1 MSTNETDYSTIS
13 WAFFSVKCI
22 CIHYYVTLVAV
33 LVLCSWKPDVQNLR
47 KLYDYAKYVL
57 TSSIEEAPS
66 RFLPERW
73 RPAVGRNVTRQEGK
87 GRAWQAL
94 MGKAEIRTEAA
105 ISGNNVGP
113 PGSHL
118 NARTA
123 QAIGWDPFIAWEHSF
138 AHSVD
143 MRLIWLA
150 RRCPLPHCSV
160 CVPPTC
166 PFYKDD
172 LLW

>member
-1 MSTNETDYSTIS
+1 MSTNETDNSAIS
-13 WAFFSVKCI
+13 WGFFSVKCI
-22 CIHYYVTLVAV
+22 CIHSYVTPAV
-33 LVLCSWKPDVQNLR
+33 LVLCSWKPDVQSLR
-47 KLYDYAKYVL
+47 KLSDYAKYVL

-73 RPAVGRNVTRQEGK
+73 GPAVGRTMTRQEGK

-113 PGSHL
+113 PGSPL

-123 QAIGWDPFIAWEHSF
+123 QAMG
-138 AHSVD
+138 
-143 MRLIWLA
+143 
-150 RRCPLPHCSV
+150 
-160 CVPPTC
+160 
-166 PFYKDD
+166 
-172 LLW
+172 